1 MLSDLFNWH
10 LTSETSG
17 WAPINILHR
26 ISTEGNVVRSGRPGS
41 KILCRE
47 MTTDQL
53 RTQKAYNSLSLPLKI
68 IVCAKYMPVP
78 LKEDGTP
85 QYKKWGD
92 REKADYLTETVR
104 VFNYQYNR
112 AINFMAKKM

>member
-1 MLSDLFNWH
+1 MLADLFNWH

-41 KILCRE
+41 KVLCRE
-47 MTTDQL
+47 MSIDQL
-53 RTQKAYNSLSLPLKI
+53 KTQRAYNSLPLDLKI

-78 LKEDGTP
+78 LKKDGEP
-85 QYKKWGD
+85 EYKKWGD
-92 REKADYLTETVR
+92 REKAHYLTETVR
-104 VFNYQYNR
+104 VFNYQYKR
-112 AINFMAKKM
+112 ALGLMSKRM